1 MEIPLDT
8 EYSNPLDVGTN
19 PITRNWTGF
28 IKVHLKRLHVDGFAL
43 LRGDRAFVLE
53 LEVGEKVVEKI
64 EEGHELAI

>member
-19 PITRNWTGF
+19 PITRNWMGF

-43 LRGDRAFVLE
+43 LRGE
-53 LEVGEKVVEKI
+53 
-64 EEGHELAI
+64 